1 MAYPKI
7 LVAPVF
13 WFLYPRLKGHSRNR
27 TLMRFECEG
36 RVIQLRNLDP
46 ILSSTRP
53 VFGGAKK
60 RAAFLGG
67 LSLLLPG
74 SYRWI
79 DQLITTNLVSHP
91 VTCVID
97 RYIHIYVR

>member
-1 MAYPKI
+1 M
-7 LVAPVF
+7 
-13 WFLYPRLKGHSRNR
+13 
-27 TLMRFECEG
+27 TFECEG
-36 RVIQLRNLDP
+36 GAIQLRTLDT
-46 ILSSTRP
+46 ILSSTRLI
-53 VFGGAKK
+53 FGGAKK

-67 LSLLLPG
+67 LPLLLPG

-97 RYIHIYVR
+97 RYIHTYVR

>member
-1 MAYPKI
+1 MESNPIKE
-7 LVAPVF
+7 
-13 WFLYPRLKGHSRNR
+13 SRHHP
-27 TLMRFECEG
+27 FEYETH
-36 RVIQLRNLDP
+36 IW
-46 ILSSTRP
+46 
-53 VFGGAKK
+53 GAKK

-67 LSLLLPG
+67 LPLLLPD

-97 RYIHIYVR
+97 RYIHIYVCQIIVLGWEGILLNKYS